1 MHLIGKA
8 FRAGMK
14 AMIKLR
20 TLVAVS
26 GLAALAACSTVPPP
40 PPPPPRIVQPVSVA
54 PPTNYRWTNGFSEK
68 GYSAMHATFGK
79 VHLKAGEHHWLPAAA
94 IPAEGDISITLDI
107 ANQVGFIFKGDSLIG
122 VSNISTGKKGHPTPL
137 GFWTINW
144 KRPMYRSKKYDNA
157 PMPFMQNID
166 DKGIAIHG
174 GVTPGYPASHGCVRL
189 PMAFAKQLYGMTKPG
204 NKVIIEG

>member
-1 MHLIGKA
+1 MHLIGKG
-8 FRAGMK
+8 FRAGKK

-26 GLAALAACSTVPPP
+26 GVAVLAGCSTVPPP
-40 PPPPPRIVQPVSVA
+40 PPPPPQIVQPVSVA
-54 PPTNYRWTNGFSEK
+54 PPTTYRWTNGFSEK
-68 GYSAMHATFGK
+68 GYNAMHATFGK
-79 VHLKAGEHHWLPAAA
+79 VRLKAGEHHWLPAAA

-107 ANQVGFIFKGDSLIG
+107 ANQVGFIFKGDALIG

-174 GVTPGYPASHGCVRL
+174 GVTPGYPASHGCIRL
-189 PMAFAKQLYGMTKPG
+189 PMAFAKQLYGLTKPG
-204 NKVIIEG
+204 NKVVIEG